1 MDRLTILRFE
11 DFETDNGP
19 DLFAYLKPA
28 DAAVFGFD
36 GEFVDLGCL
45 KGNVGEQ
52 NYEIPVD
59 VNLSDFA
66 TVVAWCKRF
75 SVAFTAADL
84 A

>member
-1 MDRLTILRFE
+1 
-11 DFETDNGP
+11 
-19 DLFAYLKPA
+19 
-28 DAAVFGFD
+28 
-36 GEFVDLGCL
+36 
-45 KGNVGEQ
+45 
-52 NYEIPVD
+52 